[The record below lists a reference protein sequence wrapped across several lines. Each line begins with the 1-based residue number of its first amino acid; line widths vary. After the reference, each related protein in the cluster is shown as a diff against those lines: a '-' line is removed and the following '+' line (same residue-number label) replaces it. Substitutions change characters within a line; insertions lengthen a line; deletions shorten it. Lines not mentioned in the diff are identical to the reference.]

1 MLYWFVLILLLIS
14 ALSEFYRRKINSNTF
29 FLAYLILTLIM
40 TLKQGQG
47 QDYYN
52 YYQIYKET
60 EFWSEY
66 GIWSVILMRG
76 DPAYSLINLLMI
88 KLEIPYIVYA
98 SIFSFLIM
106 LIQYN
111 FFKKDC
117 NCSCICLF
125 IFYSTIFISYD
136 CSAMRQGMAMAIILG
151 IGYPLIEKGRTK
163 QFIIVG
169 LIASTIHLSAII
181 CLLIPFIIDL
191 KFSYRTTLLIIILS
205 TLFIICGSDLLN
217 HLPLPEFMY
226 NRLNAYQESS
236 ATKYLAIG
244 VRLLDIIPILLIT
257 RKGYDTN
264 KSLLHLKNILLFGF
278 IIYSICSFNDF
289 IASRENIY
297 FRMFEGLFLYQI
309 LFKTN
314 FYKIKKSVFYLYVIL
329 SLIIF
334 PKDIL
339 ASMAQGE
346 YRNCNLFTYP
356 YLTIFDSNQT
366 IAYYRT
372 NFGYVDEQL

>member
-1 MLYWFVLILLLIS
+1 M
-14 ALSEFYRRKINSNTF
+14 TF
-29 FLAYLILTLIM
+29 
-40 TLKQGQG
+40 KQGQG

-52 YYQIYKET
+52 YYQIYQET

-88 KLEIPYIVYA
+88 KLGIPYIVFA
-98 SIFSFLIM
+98 SIFSLLIM

-111 FFKKDC
+111 FFKKEC
-117 NCSCICLF
+117 HCSSISLF
-125 IFYSTIFISYD
+125 IFYTTIFISYD
-136 CSAMRQGMAMAIILG
+136 CNAMRQGMAMAIILG
-151 IGYPLIEKGRTK
+151 IGYPLIVRGKIKRFVFGC
-163 QFIIVG
+163 
-169 LIASTIHLSAII
+169 LIASTIHLSALI
-181 CLLIPFIIDL
+181 CLLIPFIINL
-191 KFSYRTTLLIIILS
+191 KLSQQRTFLIIILS
-205 TLFIICGSDLLN
+205 SIFILCSSNLLN
-217 HLPLPEFMY
+217 HLPLPGFMS
-226 NRLNAYQESS
+226 NRLTAYQDSS
-236 ATKYLAIG
+236 AAKYLAIG
-244 VRLLDIIPILLIT
+244 VRLIDIIPILLIT

-264 KSLLHLKNILLFGF
+264 KSLSQLKNILLFGF

-309 LFKTN
+309 LFDSN
-314 FYKIKKSVFYLYVIL
+314 FNKIKRTVFGLYLIL
-329 SLIIF
+329 SFIIF

-356 YLTIFDSNQT
+356 YFTVFDSNQT

-372 NFGYVDEQL
+372 NFGFVDEQL